1 MGKLSAA
8 LQLHDLALP
17 LGNSDDVAI
26 GGLVLGG
33 GVAAVSRSFGLTC
46 DSPGNLTGTLVPA
59 KQAIELLNEW
69 IAWARRCRLRRA
81 SQHPEGH
88 SGHSRAQKTPRAA
101 ELRTPGPAKSTHGIG
116 SRFARRGFLTF
127 PWVLAKTALV

>member
-59 KQAIELLNEW
+59 QQAIELLNEW

-88 SGHSRAQKTPRAA
+88 PGHSRAQKLH
-101 ELRTPGPAKSTHGIG
+101 ELRNSGLPGRQNQPTESAVG
-116 SRFARRGFLTF
+116 SQEG
-127 PWVLAKTALV
+127 VS